1 MLLAQLLQPELQ
13 CKTCT
18 TTRSSSALGLLRNL
32 SWVCTLA
39 NRKKSRFATKAK
51 IFTVQFPE
59 MLTISPSDSSVKS
72 ALGTIILNQTKY
84 SSYWVLSLQSLT
96 HRQQSLASST
106 KSFPKDSALQVV
118 SFPFEENKTLQPFS
132 RRLLRNNRLPSASQ
146 GSPFKSCVKKQLLQE
161 DEEKTT
167 KSLTAKCQPSYK
179 CNKPV
184 SKNSKNSKQNRV
196 AYKPI
201 VEKENSCYSA
211 ENNLNAP
218 RVLSQKVKPQVTL
231 QGGAAF
237 FVRKKSKSFETR
249 QVPKCLLL
257 QKELNIEL
265 LGIRNK
271 NEEKLIKKILT
282 VKTRQR
288 PSARILAAVGSL
300 GRACGDW
307 AKTSSPTSPEGS
319 QIARGCRPVSSESIV
334 YPIFSA
340 SSVNTKRS
348 LVGEQSSVA
357 SITPTNFL
365 KQTNT
370 QKSINARDANKE
382 TKIQLVI
389 DAGQKHFGA
398 IMCKA
403 CGMIYTASNPEDE
416 LQHVQHHHRFL
427 EGIKYTGWKRER
439 VVAEFWDGKIV
450 LVLPHDPSYAIK
462 KVEEVQELVDNE
474 LGFQQVVPKCPNKT
488 KTFLFISDEK
498 RVVGCLIAE
507 PIQQA
512 FRVLSEPTSPESPG
526 SKECHRAWRCSN
538 VPVPAVC
545 GISRIW
551 VFRFKRRKRIARRL
565 VDTLRNRFMFG
576 CFLSTNEI
584 AFSDPTPDGKLF
596 AAKYC
601 NTPNFLVYNF
611 NS

>member
-1 MLLAQLLQPELQ
+1 MSNYRLRPALCRERAYASSRTSLALPQRKLSLENKPL
-13 CKTCT
+13 
-18 TTRSSSALGLLRNL
+18 LGLNQE
-32 SWVCTLA
+32 
-39 NRKKSRFATKAK
+39 NKSEV
-51 IFTVQFPE
+51 I
-59 MLTISPSDSSVKS
+59 
-72 ALGTIILNQTKY
+72 
-84 SSYWVLSLQSLT
+84 
-96 HRQQSLASST
+96 
-106 KSFPKDSALQVV
+106 KDS
-118 SFPFEENKTLQPFS
+118 
-132 RRLLRNNRLPSASQ
+132 
-146 GSPFKSCVKKQLLQE
+146 
-161 DEEKTT
+161 D
-167 KSLTAKCQPSYK
+167 
-179 CNKPV
+179 
-184 SKNSKNSKQNRV
+184 
-196 AYKPI
+196 
-201 VEKENSCYSA
+201 VETVNE
-211 ENNLNAP
+211 
-218 RVLSQKVKPQVTL
+218 R
-231 QGGAAF
+231 
-237 FVRKKSKSFETR
+237 KSFETR
-249 QVPKCLLL
+249 QVPQCLLL
-257 QKELNIEL
+257 EKELNIEL

-271 NEEKLIKKILT
+271 NEEKLIKDSSSEVVSSREYKPEEN
-282 VKTRQR
+282 KCF
-288 PSARILAAVGSL
+288 SS
-300 GRACGDW
+300 GDSHSENK
-307 AKTSSPTSPEGS
+307 A
-319 QIARGCRPVSSESIV
+319 VSSESIV

-348 LVGEQSSVA
+348 LVGEQPSAA
-357 SITPTNFL
+357 STTPNFL

-382 TKIQLVI
+382 MKNQLIIAWPLPPQPLVLSAGSPLHSPSGGTESDWGQHHQWVQVTAAGSDRPSGAEDAPSNQGQRQARPDDGDQHPTLVWRPRSLDPPSHHGQHPPCSELCRLLLMPTMFRMRPPV

-398 IMCKA
+398 TMCKS

-462 KVEEVQELVDNE
+462 KAEEVQELVDNE
-474 LGFQQVVPKCPNKT
+474 LGFQQVVPRCPNKT

-498 RVVGCLIAE
+498 KVVGCLIAE

-512 FRVLSEPTSPESPG
+512 FRVLSEPTSPESPS